1 MVSVGCAVCETT
13 YPSPMRIWP
22 SDVWTAAPDMT
33 EPMAAHC
40 APIAGPQCCSQTPIH
55 TRIKQQCPSPSSNRS
70 SPGTS
75 GPVAAQGRTGGVN
88 PSNMCLRAA
97 GCTSPTMVANDRDS
111 VPGQFQSLLGCAS
124 PLWGSNP
131 QPYAYEA
138 HALPAELQRRCAELP
153 DWPLGGSVI
162 RQQAHTNCQCLPAAN
177 LRRGQPMASWHQW
190 SSRPC
195 GVAQSHASH
204 HPSG

>member
-1 MVSVGCAVCETT
+1 MVSGGCAVCERT

-88 PSNMCLRAA
+88 PSNMRLRAA

-124 PLWGSNP
+124 PLWGSSP
-131 QPYAYEA
+131 RPYAYEA
-138 HALPAELQRRCAELP
+138 HALPTE
-153 DWPLGGSVI
+153 
-162 RQQAHTNCQCLPAAN
+162 
-177 LRRGQPMASWHQW
+177 LRRPSITHVALCISWLLTAMPAGGLMSHGLIAQLARAYGQ
-190 SSRPC
+190 
-195 GVAQSHASH
+195 
-204 HPSG
+204 